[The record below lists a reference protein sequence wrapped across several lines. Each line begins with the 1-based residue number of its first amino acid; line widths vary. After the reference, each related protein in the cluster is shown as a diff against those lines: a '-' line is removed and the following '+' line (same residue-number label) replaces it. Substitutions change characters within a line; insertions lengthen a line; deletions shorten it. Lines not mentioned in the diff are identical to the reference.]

1 MMDNYAN
8 ISKATKSF
16 KEYSSQDQDQS
27 LLSALKIVVYVSNM
41 KYVSF

>member
-1 MMDNYAN
+1 MDNYAN

-16 KEYSSQDQDQS
+16 KKCSSQDQDQS
-27 LLSALKIVVYVSNM
+27 FLSSLKIVVYVSNM